1 METYT
6 KTENYWSLNN
16 GKANNIVFELLETE
30 GIENYNEVKTFIS
43 DIKKFGCKVAID
55 DFGSGYSNF
64 SHILN
69 LNVDYIKIDAS
80 IIKNIVEDKNSE
92 YIAKL
97 IVDFSNRVGVK
108 TIAEFVHS
116 KEVFEK
122 VKDLGVD
129 YSQGYYF
136 SEPLEFID
144 ISKEFHC

>member
-1 METYT
+1 M
-6 KTENYWSLNN
+6 
-16 GKANNIVFELLETE
+16 
-30 GIENYNEVKTFIS
+30 
-43 DIKKFGCKVAID
+43 
-55 DFGSGYSNF
+55 
-64 SHILN
+64 
-69 LNVDYIKIDAS
+69 NVDYIKIDAS